1 MKKLYIP
8 VIFHR
13 EDIGYSAFVPDLA
26 GCFSQGDTL
35 DETVEM
41 VQDAIGL
48 YLEDVT
54 EFPVFTKPDKLQC
67 EDSEFIMAVAFD
79 KLAYDRK
86 HSTKSVKKT
95 LTIPSWLNE
104 AAEEAHINFSGV
116 LQAALK
122 RQLNIQD

>member
-1 MKKLYIP
+1 MAKIYIP
-8 VIFHR
+8 VIFHS
-13 EDIGYSAFVPDLA
+13 EECGYSAFVPDLE
-26 GCFSQGDTL
+26 GCYSQGETL
-35 DETVEM
+35 DETIEM
-41 VQDAIGL
+41 IQDAIGL
-48 YLEDVT
+48 YLEDLG
-54 EFPVFTKPDKLQC
+54 EFPAFSKPNEVNC
-67 EDSEFIMAVAFD
+67 ERGDFIMAVAFD

>member
-13 EDIGYSAFVPDLA
+13 EDIGYSAFVPDLS

-35 DETVEM
+35 DEAVEM

-54 EFPVFTKPDKLQC
+54 EFPVFSKPDELRC
-67 EDSEFIMAVAFD
+67 ENGEFIMAVAFD